1 MATATNGLSVGS
13 EARDGWYTFAGFM
26 FLIAAVANG
35 LWAWAAFDKAAY
47 LPEGSLLVS
56 NLSFWGWVS
65 VVAAVVALI
74 GSGMLL
80 VRARGAAVYGCVVAA
95 LSAVFW
101 LFALP
106 LLPIWSLLIIG
117 IDALII
123 YGLATSS
130 EAEPAGGHQR
140 AGGDGEAA
148 SAAAARTAVEGSKKQ
163 QPVG

>member
-1 MATATNGLSVGS
+1 MATSTNGLSAGS
-13 EARDGWYTFAGFM
+13 ETKGGWYTFAGFM
-26 FLIAAVANG
+26 FFIAAVANG

-56 NLSFWGWVS
+56 NLAFWGSVS
-65 VVAAVVALI
+65 IVAAVVALI

-80 VRARGAAVYGCVVAA
+80 VRARGAAMYGCVVAA

-123 YGLATSS
+123 YGLATST
-130 EAEPAGGHQR
+130 EVEPAGGYHR
-140 AGGDGEAA
+140 AGGDGEATTT
-148 SAAAARTAVEGSKKQ
+148 AAARSAVEGGKKKQ
-163 QPVG
+163 PVS